1 METQNN
7 EPKKMKTGLKVGAGM
22 LGAVMVGGLFA
33 GGGTLALWNDSV
45 QTEPYQLTAG
55 TLEIAQNQALT
66 ATDLNGGGGDLDLED
81 LQIAPGQE
89 IQFTKGYDIALDGE
103 NLIGQIDTTELQAAY
118 QSALEGGEG
127 YDGVTITN
135 VTVTTP
141 EGTPATEGNVYYFG
155 SEQNTTDMPGAGT
168 PTTVART
175 LDGETDLQIS
185 YTVEF
190 DRETPE
196 SVGKDQVVAN
206 LNSVDLVLEQVA
218 TWQ

>member
-45 QTEPYQLTAG
+45 ETESYELTAG

-66 ATDLNGGGGDLDLED
+66 ATDVNGQGGELDLKD

-103 NLIGQIDTTELQAAY
+103 NLVAKVDTTALQAAY

-141 EGTPATEGNVYYFG
+141 QGTPATFGDEYYFQ
-155 SEQNTTDMPGAGT
+155 SEQNNVVHPNAGT
-168 PTTVART
+168 PTQVART
-175 LDGETDLQIS
+175 LDGQTDLQIS

-190 DRETPE
+190 DRDTPDA
-196 SVGKDQVVAN
+196 VGQGDVVAT
-206 LNSVDLVLEQVA
+206 LDSVDLVLEQEAV
-218 TWQ
+218 WG